1 MGSQHNSEA
10 CSENSKKSHN
20 SPGKQLNDLAALSST
35 LLNENL
41 SYKGIKSETTSA
53 NPDNQSGCSTISER
67 TDNLSEKSEDKYP
80 FLFEWKEGGES
91 VFITGS
97 FCGWENQFLMTKNPT
112 SQNFELLL
120 YLPLGRYEFKFIVDG
135 EWKCSTF
142 IPTLCDQNSNKNNYL
157 EIYQQNPNASTNNN
171 TNNIIEDNK
180 RTNHNNYPHK
190 TSKKKHKKNV
200 VEKNSHNNGN
210 SKREVQYNTN
220 YPSKSDFNLEAPNI
234 PLVYLSL
241 INFNFRQTPILL
253 GKSSSFFDK
262 NLLNINNS
270 YKSIQIPVHAN
281 LNHILMNCK
290 RFRCFYTLNITFRV
304 KKKFTSII
312 YCQPYSKE

>member
-20 SPGKQLNDLAALSST
+20 PGNQLNDLAALSSA
-35 LLNENL
+35 LLTENI

-53 NPDNQSGCSTISER
+53 NPDTQSGCSSISER
-67 TDNLSEKSEDKYP
+67 TDNQSEKSEDKYP

-97 FCGWENQFLMTKNPT
+97 FCGWESQFLMTRNPI
-112 SQNFELLL
+112 SHNFELLL

-142 IPTLCDQNSNKNNYL
+142 IPIICDQNSNKNNYL
-157 EIYQQNPNASTNNN
+157 EIYQQNPKATTNNN
-171 TNNIIEDNK
+171 TNTIIENNK
-180 RTNHNNYPHK
+180 LTNYENHYHK
-190 TSKKKHKKNV
+190 TSKKKHV
-200 VEKNSHNNGN
+200 VGSAIQNNGN
-210 SKREVQYNTN
+210 AKRDLQYNTN
-220 YPSKSDFNLEAPNI
+220 YPCKSDFNLEAPNI

-241 INFNFRQTPILL
+241 INYNFKQTPILP

-262 NLLNINNS
+262 NLLNVNNS